1 MQPQMPLHTKTST
14 SPNIFM
20 QISDQAPDYI
30 RAIAPYQ
37 PGKPIADIARAY
49 GFREDQVVKL
59 ASNENPLGM
68 SPKAQMAMQE
78 AARDLGRYPDGNGF
92 DLKAALVARFGLQ
105 PEQITLGNGSNDIL
119 EMVAHA
125 FLRPGTESVM
135 SAHAFAVYAL
145 ASQAVGARLVVV
157 PAKPADLGHDLEA
170 MAKAV
175 TPATT
180 VVWLANPN
188 NPTGSFIPGDQIH
201 AFIRAMPAS
210 VLVVLDEAY
219 TEYLPP
225 EDRYPALDWVQ
236 EFPNLLVS
244 RSFSKAYGLA
254 GLRVGYGVA
263 STLVTDLLNRVRQ
276 PFNVN
281 SLAQAAAA
289 AALSDHEFLDRSY
302 ALNRAGITQLTKGL
316 ASFGIACQPSWG
328 NFVLADLSQLPQPG
342 QRSGQALFEALL
354 AAGVITRPV
363 QGYGLPAHLRISV
376 GTRDENAALLRA
388 MPQALAR
395 LAASAAPAT
404 RAGG

>member
-1 MQPQMPLHTKTST
+1 
-14 SPNIFM
+14 M
-20 QISDQAPDYI
+20 QIAQQAPDYI

-68 SPKAQMAMQE
+68 SPKAQAAMQQ
-78 AARDLGRYPDGNGF
+78 AISDLGRYPDGNGY
-92 DLKAALVARFGLQ
+92 DLKSSLVARFGLL
-105 PEQITLGNGSNDIL
+105 PEHITLGNGSNDIL

-125 FLRPGTESVM
+125 FLRPGADSVM
-135 SAHAFAVYAL
+135 SAHSFAVYAL

-157 PAKPADLGHDLEA
+157 PARPDDLGHDLAA
-170 MAKAV
+170 MARAV
-175 TPATT
+175 TPATS
-180 VVWLANPN
+180 VVWIANPN

-201 AFIRAMPAS
+201 AFIRGIPSS

-225 EDRYPALDWVQ
+225 EDQYPALQWVH

-263 STLVTDLLNRVRQ
+263 SAEVTDLLNRVRQ

-289 AALSDHEFLDRSY
+289 AALSDREFLDRSY
-302 ALNRAGITQLTKGL
+302 ALNRAGLAQLGEGL
-316 ASFGIACQPSWG
+316 SALGIHGLPSWG
-328 NFVLADLSQLPQPG
+328 NFVLADLSRLPEPR

-354 AAGVITRPV
+354 ASGVITRPV
-363 QGYGLPAHLRISV
+363 QGYGLPQYLRISV
-376 GTRDENAALLRA
+376 GTREENAALL
-388 MPQALAR
+388 QALPKALQS
-395 LAASAAPAT
+395 LAEQPESPA